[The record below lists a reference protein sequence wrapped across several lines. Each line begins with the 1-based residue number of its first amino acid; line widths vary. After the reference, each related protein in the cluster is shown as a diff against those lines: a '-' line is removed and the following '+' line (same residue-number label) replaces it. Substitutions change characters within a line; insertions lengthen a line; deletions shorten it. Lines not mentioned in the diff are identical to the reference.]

1 MGCKKITFQIWRVR
15 HQANRIWHQ
24 TGALLPLPLPCYSW
38 PVYELLKPWL
48 FRQDPETVHEQVMRL
63 LAWLGQRGPGLEL
76 IRQFFSLHDP
86 RLEVAAFGLRFPN
99 PIGLAA
105 GFDKNAVA
113 VRTWAALGFGHV
125 EIGSVT
131 ALPQPGNPKPRLF
144 RLPQDQALI
153 NRMGFNNEGAEAIA
167 RRLER
172 LQQTFGRS
180 PVPLG
185 INLGKSKRTPLEE
198 APQDYLLS
206 LSQLWPYG
214 DYFAINVSSPNTPGL
229 RALQDKERLKELLA
243 ALTGFVQGRKPL
255 LLKIAPDLSWE
266 QLDEILSLAEQYRLS
281 GLIATNTTTAREG
294 LQTPT
299 DEAGG
304 LSGRP
309 LRARSLEVLKYLHAR
324 LQGRLPIVSVGGI
337 FSAEDVWER
346 LTNGATLVQVYS
358 GFVYEGPWMVKKL
371 CRGLLGILER
381 EGVGSLAELRPAP

>member
-1 MGCKKITFQIWRVR
+1 MSDLSAAIYPKSKKPEEARGPF
-15 HQANRIWHQ
+15 HH
-24 TGALLPLPLPCYSW
+24 LLAACYSF

-48 FRQDPETVHEQVMRL
+48 FRQDPESIHEGVL
-63 LAWLGQRGPGLEL
+63 HILAWLGQRGPSLEL
-76 IRQFFSLHDP
+76 LHQLFSLRDP
-86 RLEVAAFGLRFPN
+86 RLEVSAFGLRFPN

-131 ALPQPGNPKPRLF
+131 AQPQPGNPKPRLF

-167 RRLER
+167 LRLNR
-172 LQQTFGRS
+172 LQQTFGH
-180 PVPLG
+180 PPIPLG
-185 INLGKSKRTPLEE
+185 INLGKSKITPLEE
-198 APQDYLLS
+198 APQDYLQS
-206 LSQLWPYG
+206 LSRLWPYG

-255 LLKIAPDLSWE
+255 LLKIAPDLTWE
-266 QLDEILSLAEQYRLS
+266 QLDEILGLVADYRLS
-281 GLIATNTTTAREG
+281 GLIATNTTTDRSG
-294 LQTPT
+294 LQTPI

-304 LSGRP
+304 LSGKP
-309 LRARSLEVLKYLHAR
+309 LRARSLEVLQYLHAR

-346 LTNGATLVQVYS
+346 LASGATLVQVYT
-358 GFVYEGPWMVKKL
+358 GFVYEGPFMLKKL
-371 CRGLLGILER
+371 CRGLLQHMEQKGVRNLE
-381 EGVGSLAELRPAP
+381 EGVAETP

>member
-1 MGCKKITFQIWRVR
+1 M
-15 HQANRIWHQ
+15 
-24 TGALLPLPLPCYSW
+24 
-38 PVYELLKPWL
+38 YELLKPWL
-48 FRQDPETVHEQVMRL
+48 FRQDPESIHERVLHL
-63 LAWLGQRGPGLEL
+63 LAWLGQRGPSLEL
-76 IRQFFSLHDP
+76 LQQLFSLRDP
-86 RLEVAAFGLRFPN
+86 RLEVSAFGLRFPN

-131 ALPQPGNPKPRLF
+131 AQPQPGNPKPRLF

-167 RRLER
+167 LRLNR
-172 LQQTFGRS
+172 LQQTFGH
-180 PVPLG
+180 PPIPLG
-185 INLGKSKRTPLEE
+185 INLGKSKITPLEE
-198 APQDYLLS
+198 APQDYLQS
-206 LSQLWPYG
+206 LSRLWPYG

-255 LLKIAPDLSWE
+255 LLKIAPDLTWE
-266 QLDEILSLAEQYRLS
+266 QLDEILGLVTDYRLS
-281 GLIATNTTTAREG
+281 GLIATNTTTARSG
-294 LQTPT
+294 LQTPI

-304 LSGRP
+304 LSGKP
-309 LRARSLEVLKYLHAR
+309 LRARSLEVLQYLHAR

-346 LTNGATLVQVYS
+346 LASGATLVQVYT
-358 GFVYEGPWMVKKL
+358 GFVYEGPFMLKKL
-371 CRGLLGILER
+371 CRGLLQHMQQKGVRSLEEGIA
-381 EGVGSLAELRPAP
+381 GSSKKTPQ